1 MFHLSHIRKN
11 RIVPWVA
18 PGLLLLFLVG
28 CSGSKT
34 ADEDGAPTQE
44 SALEKPSADGSK
56 DKKSSGE
63 KLSKI
68 EKTKLEEARQ
78 VEAERK
84 AREER
89 EAEEKRVAEERRLA
103 EERRM
108 AEERYRVEQVR
119 KILGEVQPPPRVS
132 PPEPVLDRSGDPRIV
147 VRSGDLEAAGPLDRP
162 AAQARRERGIQS
174 VRMGGSGSGE
184 MSGEMAAKMSDK
196 MAGSSV
202 QRAEPGV
209 AGAHRRDG
217 MPQAGNMPAGKMPAG
232 KMPADKMPA
241 GVASMA
247 KTRNAPRAAANT
259 MITLVPFESAVPPLP
274 KEPVLRVAVLS
285 DIGQPEKAD
294 RVALIIGNYT
304 RQFLENRLG
313 VVVKIAYVAQ
323 VERNITR
330 QSVIRYRPKFFRA
343 AVTIAKV
350 LPRDQAL
357 SPMTARELSQQDV
370 DLVVYIGRDYR

>member
-11 RIVPWVA
+11 RIVLWVA

-108 AEERYRVEQVR
+108 AEERYRAEQVR

-174 VRMGGSGSGE
+174 ARMGGSGSGE
-184 MSGEMAAKMSDK
+184 

-209 AGAHRRDG
+209 AGAQRRDG
-217 MPQAGNMPAGKMPAG
+217 MPQAGKMPAG

-313 VVVKIAYVAQ
+313 VMVKIAYVAQ

>member
-11 RIVPWVA
+11 RIVLWVA

-108 AEERYRVEQVR
+108 AEERYRAEQVR

-174 VRMGGSGSGE
+174 ARMGGSGSGE
-184 MSGEMAAKMSDK
+184 

-209 AGAHRRDG
+209 AGAQRRDG
-217 MPQAGNMPAGKMPAG
+217 MPQAG

-313 VVVKIAYVAQ
+313 VMVKIAYVAQ